1 LVALAPV
8 TAPAHGPALT
18 IHHHGGH
25 RNFALASDQFGVSQ
39 QPPHPEELLRRLQ
52 IIRPCSVHNASA

>member
-1 LVALAPV
+1 VAQGLLVALAPV

-25 RNFALASDQFGVSQ
+25 RNFALASDQFGVS
-39 QPPHPEELLRRLQ
+39 
-52 IIRPCSVHNASA
+52 